1 MNSTTLAR
9 TYAVA
14 LQGLN
19 GKIVEVQTHVG
30 PGLVGTTLVGL
41 PDASLREAKER
52 VRAAFSSCAIPSL
65 SKRVTVNLSPADLPK
80 AGSGFDLAIAVSMLI
95 AREQMGIIAAADTV
109 FAAELGLDGS
119 LQAVPG
125 ALPIALAA
133 SENGFKRIVV
143 APAMASE
150 AGLVEDVQIVAC
162 GHLRD
167 LLAIFGTRGP
177 EIMDALEGWELVEQ
191 ETENRIFRS
200 GETPGDPNPGGGA
213 SLITAAG
220 DDADIVDVRGQAF
233 AVEAM
238 GIAAVGGHHSILLG
252 PPGVG
257 KTMLATRL
265 RALLPDLSKRDSV
278 EVTALRS
285 LAGSDGAVDSLISRP
300 PLEQPHHSATLAS
313 LIGGGNPIRPGS
325 VSLAHAG
332 VLVLDEAPEFSVR
345 VLDSLRQPLE
355 SGTIAVHRA
364 RQRVVFPARFQLV
377 MTANP
382 CPCGGGVRAGED
394 RCRCTHAQR
403 DRYWARI
410 SGPLLDRLDIRL
422 LLERPDRTAL
432 TGGSTVDT
440 ASLRERTVAAR
451 ARSERRWRGHPWRFN
466 AQVPGRYL
474 RERTGLARA
483 DARALEQ
490 ATESGHIS
498 LRGVDRIL
506 RLAWSVA
513 DWENHQVPQSDDL
526 ARAFELRGQ
535 EERIR

>member
-1 MNSTTLAR
+1 MNPTTLAR
-9 TYAVA
+9 TYAIA

-19 GKIVEVQTHVG
+19 GKVVEVQTHVG

-52 VRAAFSSCAIPSL
+52 IRAAFSSCAIPSL

-80 AGSGFDLAIAVSMLI
+80 AGSSFDVAIAVSMLI
-95 AREQMGIIAAADTV
+95 AREELLAGSADDTV

-119 LQAVPG
+119 LQSVPG

-133 SENGFKRIVV
+133 SENGFRRIVV
-143 APAMASE
+143 APEMASE
-150 AGLVEDVQIVAC
+150 AELVDGICVVGCA
-162 GHLRD
+162 HLRD
-167 LLAIFGTRGP
+167 LLAIFGIRGP
-177 EIMDALEGWELVEQ
+177 GLLDATEGWELVEQ
-191 ETENRIFRS
+191 ETERRLQDGSESSHPRRLN
-200 GETPGDPNPGGGA
+200 GA
-213 SLITAAG
+213 TSLIGG
-220 DDADIVDVRGQAF
+220 DGDADVVDVRGQPF

-285 LAGSDGAVDSLISRP
+285 LAGTDGIVESLIARP

-313 LIGGGNPIRPGS
+313 LIGGGSPIRPGS

-345 VLDSLRQPLE
+345 VLDALRQPLE
-355 SGTIAVHRA
+355 DGTISVHRA

-382 CPCGGGVRAGED
+382 CPCGGGLRPGED

-403 DRYWARI
+403 DRYWSRI

-422 LLERPDRTAL
+422 LLERPDRSALGHGSSVNTA
-432 TGGSTVDT
+432 
-440 ASLRERTVAAR
+440 ALRERTVAAR
-451 ARSERRWRGHPWRFN
+451 ERSEYRWRGHPWRLN
-466 AQVPGRYL
+466 AHVPGRYL
-474 RERTGLARA
+474 RENTRLARA
-483 DARALEQ
+483 DARALEV

-498 LRGVDRIL
+498 LRGADRIL
-506 RLAWSVA
+506 RLAWSIA
-513 DWENHQVPQSDDL
+513 DWENHAVPQSDDL
-526 ARAFELRGQ
+526 ARAFDLRGQ